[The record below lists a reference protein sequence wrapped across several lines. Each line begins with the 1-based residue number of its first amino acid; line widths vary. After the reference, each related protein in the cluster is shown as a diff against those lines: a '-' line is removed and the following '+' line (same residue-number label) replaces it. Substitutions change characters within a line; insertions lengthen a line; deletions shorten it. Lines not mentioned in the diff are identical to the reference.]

1 MELRHAPAA
10 VGRPPASG
18 APRTIR
24 TAGRTSLG
32 AEIRAILELP
42 LTSYCLI
49 LTSSVALVV
58 IGLIMVLSAT
68 SITSYDGTPTSS
80 YSVFFRQA
88 TFAAAG
94 IAAML
99 LLSSASVRF
108 LRRMAWPAMAVSI
121 GLVVL
126 PLIPGVGHTVNG
138 STNWVQVGPIQ
149 GQPSEVAKVAVA
161 LWLGMILA
169 RKADRLDSFRELAV
183 PIVPVLGAV
192 LACVLAG
199 GDLGTSSILILLS
212 LVALFTG
219 GVPLRYFAA
228 ALVPLAVGLALLIVT
243 SPYRLARVRAIF
255 TGEDAVSGAD
265 ALGQHWQSSHGLYAL
280 ASGGWTGVGL
290 GASREKWSWLPE
302 AHNDFIFAIIGEELG
317 LLGGCVVI
325 GLFAVLG
332 GGLLLLAHR
341 SQDRMVQVTTMGV
354 FAWVIGQAAVNI
366 GVVTTLLPVIGVP
379 LPFVSYGGS
388 AVIGCLMAIG
398 LTLAFARAEPGAR
411 EALARQRRRT
421 YEALTP
427 RFLRRRRSG
436 TGRSP
441 RATAASDVS
450 AVPAPSSRS

>member
-1 MELRHAPAA
+1 MTERETNLCERR
-10 VGRPPASG
+10 GSAS
-18 APRTIR
+18 ADNTTR
-24 TAGRTSLG
+24 TAGRASLG
-32 AEIRAILELP
+32 AEIRTILELP

-58 IGLIMVLSAT
+58 VGLIMVLSAT

-88 TFAAAG
+88 TFATAG
-94 IAAML
+94 IAAMFL
-99 LLSSASVRF
+99 LASVSVQF
-108 LRRMAWPAMAVSI
+108 LRRMAWPAIVVSI
-121 GLVVL
+121 GLVAL

-138 STNWVQVGPIQ
+138 STNWVQIGPIQ
-149 GQPSEVAKVAVA
+149 GQPSELAKVAVA

-199 GDLGTSSILILLS
+199 GDLGTSLILIMLS

-219 GVPLRYFAA
+219 DVPLRYFAA
-228 ALVPLAVGLALLIVT
+228 ALVPLAAGLVLLIVT
-243 SPYRLARVRAIF
+243 SPYRLARVRAMF
-255 TGEDAVSGAD
+255 TGQDVVSDAD

-332 GGLLLLAHR
+332 TGLVLLAHR
-341 SQDRMVQVTTMGV
+341 SQDRLVQVTTMGV

-388 AVIGCLMAIG
+388 ALVGSLMAIG

-427 RFLRRRRSG
+427 RFLHRRTSG
-436 TGRSP
+436 AGRSP
-441 RATAASDVS
+441 RRTAASSAS
-450 AVPAPSSRS
+450 AVKNS